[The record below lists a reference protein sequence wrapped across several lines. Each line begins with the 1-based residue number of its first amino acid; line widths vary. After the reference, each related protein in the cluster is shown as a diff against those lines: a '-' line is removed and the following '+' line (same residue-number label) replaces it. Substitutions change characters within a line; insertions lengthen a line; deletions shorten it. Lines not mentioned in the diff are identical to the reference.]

1 MRVGNLQIAPS
12 LIFNTALR
20 KYSNTHSVY
29 SVDDFCM
36 CKDDLLY
43 TLNYVYSIV
52 HCKNCTYLCFYDL
65 LHILLL
71 WNTYGSQ
78 ECMCMKELSSQHFPP
93 KGIWK
98 TEYLLIHLYIQSG
111 WWLKPTQNMWPVQS
125 NVTSICC

>member
-71 WNTYGSQ
+71 
-78 ECMCMKELSSQHFPP
+78 
-93 KGIWK
+93 
-98 TEYLLIHLYIQSG
+98 
-111 WWLKPTQNMWPVQS
+111 
-125 NVTSICC
+125 